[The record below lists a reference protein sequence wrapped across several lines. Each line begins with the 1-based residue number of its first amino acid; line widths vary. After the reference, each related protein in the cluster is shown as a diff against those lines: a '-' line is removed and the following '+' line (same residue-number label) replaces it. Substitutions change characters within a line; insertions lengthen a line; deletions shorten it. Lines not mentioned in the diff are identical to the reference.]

1 MVETDRLRAP
11 LTLGYRAKDAD
22 PAVAALVA
30 LTHRI
35 AARHRKEWDAA
46 GGEVPGRMEG
56 ASASVPRVT

>member
-11 LTLGYRAKDAD
+11 LTLGYRANDAD

-35 AARHRKEWDAA
+35 AAKHRKDRDAV
-46 GGEVPGRMEG
+46 GEALPD
-56 ASASVPRVT
+56 

>member
-11 LTLGYRAKDAD
+11 LTLGYRANDAD

-35 AARHRKEWDAA
+35 AARHRKEWDGVSEVGGVAA
-46 GGEVPGRMEG
+46 N
-56 ASASVPRVT
+56 